1 MVDTTTTNYNLV
13 KPEVGASSDTWGT
26 KINTD
31 FDSLDDILGSTQ
43 PITVGSGTV
52 TLSAAQYSNMAIHFT
67 GTLSGNVIYQ
77 VPSGIGGKWIVS
89 NAASGAFTLTF
100 RTAAA
105 GASVVIAAST
115 RAIVYSD
122 GTNVYFANPT
132 IAAGANTQIPFNSSG
147 SYAASS
153 NLSFDG
159 YNVTV
164 GGSTATVNASCA
176 GTTATVTFSNGMTI
190 PVGSVVTIAGVTPTA
205 YNGTWVTTGTA
216 TLNQVQFTVPTSLTS
231 QTVAGTIAFGNL
243 RLSNGL
249 ISSVATSALAIAGT
263 NNTAVM
269 TPATTAA
276 AITNELVSDT
286 LALGPYVTVGG
297 TSATVTATCV
307 STVATVTFSNGKT
320 LPVGSIVTISGV
332 TPTGYNGTWT
342 TTGTATL
349 NQVQFTVPAAL
360 GPQTVAGTIAYGNIN
375 MGGRLVGPALSSPN
389 VSENRTAAVTNTAVF
404 DGTKTAY
411 ESYALTPV
419 GGNMRYFINN
429 AGTVATSATSG
440 TGAVA
445 TITFGTAF
453 VHPVGSSITV
463 AGVTPSGYNGTYTV
477 TASSAGSVSFA
488 STTTGAQTVAGT
500 ITSGINIA
508 GPTVSGDYTMVLQ
521 ISNGAS
527 AGNISFSGFNKTTGA
542 PFTRTNGHDFMVY
555 VTRLNGFRVANV
567 VALQ

>member
-1 MVDTTTTNYNLV
+1 MVDTTTTNYGLV

-31 FDSLDDILGSTQ
+31 FDSLDNILGETQ

-307 STVATVTFSNGKT
+307 STVATVTFNNGKT

-360 GPQTVAGTIAYGNIN
+360 GSQTVAGTIAYGNIN

-404 DGTKTAY
+404 DDTKTAY

-488 STTTGAQTVAGT
+488 STTTGAQTAAGT

-542 PFTRTNGHDFMVY
+542 PFTRTNGNDFMVY
-555 VTRLNGFRVANV
+555 VTKLNGFRVANV